1 MDDLTFSP
9 HVLQGMADHRI
20 PADAVHHVVENAN
33 EQVVQSNGR
42 TRYTGTWE
50 SRVVVVI
57 VEGDEQT
64 VVTVWERAR
73 ESRRN
78 RRRRR

>member
-1 MDDLTFSP
+1 VDDLIFSP
-9 HVLQGMADHRI
+9 HLLVGMADHQI
-20 PADAVHHVVENAN
+20 PAEAVYHVVAGADEK
-33 EQVVQSNGR
+33 VVQPNGR

-50 SRVVVVI
+50 SRVIVVV
-57 VEGDEQT
+57 VEGDERA
-64 VVTVWERAR
+64 VVTEWERTR